1 MQLPPQQRGITV
13 LGAPVGTREYK
24 QHHLQQLQTRTQ
36 HTPSTTTPPPRPSS
50 LMVVASV
57 LRQPQVQLPT
67 PHAPPQCHPPVCS
80 RPRCSRCWLPGRNAR
95 LQPTTRY
102 CPCHSPP
109 AHSGTEASDSHRP
122 SILATPAYWASWAD
136 ALQVLGRQA
145 PQQAATL
152 LHQFQS
158 EEPPPSIQEAAEAAA
173 QLQQHGFEPPAW
185 DQLMNN
191 PPVPPDPHPHEGPN
205 IMKGWQ
211 QGAANACHTTFQA
224 ELHSCLDPASQAL
237 LESQRGPHASR
248 PFTTI
253 PYHADTTYE
262 SVTFS
267 GSCSS
272 AAFGSL
278 FP

>member
-1 MQLPPQQRGITV
+1 M
-13 LGAPVGTREYK
+13 
-24 QHHLQQLQTRTQ
+24 
-36 HTPSTTTPPPRPSS
+36 
-50 LMVVASV
+50 
-57 LRQPQVQLPT
+57 
-67 PHAPPQCHPPVCS
+67 
-80 RPRCSRCWLPGRNAR
+80 
-95 LQPTTRY
+95 
-102 CPCHSPP
+102 
-109 AHSGTEASDSHRP
+109 
-122 SILATPAYWASWAD
+122 WAD

-262 SVTFS
+262 SHLFRILLLRRLRLPIPLTASHCRCRRALDPYADHRAACAQFRDFTDPS
-267 GSCSS
+267 R
-272 AAFGSL
+272 AFGTSYSQDVPGGRSPSHHQHTTDQPQHRT
-278 FP
+278 FHPSR